1 MEGGSASG
9 SASALSN
16 DENLVVSCEDS
27 SSPIGNEL
35 ELGLTLSLGR
45 KGYRDCRVYA
55 DDSSSSSSSS
65 SLSRASVIAG
75 IKRTAD
81 SMAATSGQ
89 VVGWPP
95 IRTYRMNSMV
105 NQAKASATEDPNLE
119 ISQAVNKNRSDSTK
133 MRNSMFVKV
142 TMDGIP
148 IGRKIDLNA
157 HKCYESLSNTLEEM
171 FLKPKL
177 GSRTLE
183 TDGHMETPVKILP
196 DGSSGLVLTYEDK
209 EGDWMLVGDVP
220 WGMFIGSVRRLR
232 IMKTSEATGKGTFT
246 DSIKS

>member
-1 MEGGSASG
+1 MEGGSQPSG
-9 SASALSN
+9 SASTLSN

-27 SSPIGNEL
+27 SSPAENEL
-35 ELGLTLSLGR
+35 ELGLTL
-45 KGYRDCRVYA
+45 GYRERRISYA
-55 DDSSSSSSSS
+55 VDSSSSS
-65 SLSRASVIAG
+65 SLSSRASVTAG

-105 NQAKASATEDPNLE
+105 NQAKTLAMEDPNME
-119 ISQAVNKNRSDSTK
+119 VPHATK
-133 MRNSMFVKV
+133 LRNSMFVKV
-142 TMDGIP
+142 TMDGLP

-157 HKCYESLSNTLEEM
+157 HKCYESLSNTLEDM
-171 FLKPKL
+171 FLKPK
-177 GSRTLE
+177 
-183 TDGHMETPVKILP
+183 TDGHMEAGVKILP

-220 WGMFIGSVRRLR
+220 WGMFVGSVKRLR
-232 IMKTSEATGKGTFT
+232 IMKTSEATGTAKM
-246 DSIKS
+246 IL

>member
-1 MEGGSASG
+1 MEGGSAST
-9 SASALSN
+9 LSN
-16 DENLVVSCEDS
+16 DDNLVVSSEDS
-27 SSPIGNEL
+27 SSPTENGL
-35 ELGLTLSLGR
+35 ELRLTLSLGR
-45 KGYRDCRVYA
+45 KGYRDCRA
-55 DDSSSSSSSS
+55 SHANDDSSSSSSSPS
-65 SLSRASVIAG
+65 SLSSRASVTAG

-105 NQAKASATEDPNLE
+105 NQAKTLAMEDP
-119 ISQAVNKNRSDSTK
+119 QQVNKNITDAAQMRS
-133 MRNSMFVKV
+133 SMFVKV

-157 HKCYESLSNTLEEM
+157 HQCYESLSNTLEDM
-171 FLKPKL
+171 FLKPK
-177 GSRTLE
+177 SVSSTQE
-183 TDGHMETPVKILP
+183 TDGHLETRLKILP

-220 WGMFIGSVRRLR
+220 WRMFIGSVKRLR
-232 IMKTSEATGKGTFT
+232 IMKTSEATGAAKMNL
-246 DSIKS
+246 

>member
-1 MEGGSASG
+1 MCLLLFEQFETF
-9 SASALSN
+9 
-16 DENLVVSCEDS
+16 EN
-27 SSPIGNEL
+27 
-35 ELGLTLSLGR
+35 GR
-45 KGYRDCRVYA
+45 
-55 DDSSSSSSSS
+55 
-65 SLSRASVIAG
+65 
-75 IKRTAD
+75 
-81 SMAATSGQ
+81 Q

-177 GSRTLE
+177 GVLFESHGLFF
-183 TDGHMETPVKILP
+183 
-196 DGSSGLVLTYEDK
+196 GSFE
-209 EGDWMLVGDVP
+209 VGS
-220 WGMFIGSVRRLR
+220 WY
-232 IMKTSEATGKGTFT
+232 GK
-246 DSIKS
+246 

>member
-1 MEGGSASG
+1 M
-9 SASALSN
+9 L
-16 DENLVVSCEDS
+16 LVSDFVESH
-27 SSPIGNEL
+27 
-35 ELGLTLSLGR
+35 LGLSREVFESLCVCLLYVELL
-45 KGYRDCRVYA
+45 KPLKNCR
-55 DDSSSSSSSS
+55 
-65 SLSRASVIAG
+65 
-75 IKRTAD
+75 
-81 SMAATSGQ
+81 Q

-119 ISQAVNKNRSDSTK
+119 IRQEVNKNRTDATK

-177 GSRTLE
+177 GTLFRILWPFFLVPFKSFLGMGNE
-183 TDGHMETPVKILP
+183 VMIVSVIRFKHTRNRWSYGNTSQDTTRWVFRISTDVWRQG
-196 DGSSGLVLTYEDK
+196 
-209 EGDWMLVGDVP
+209 
-220 WGMFIGSVRRLR
+220 RRLDACWWR
-232 IMKTSEATGKGTFT
+232 SVGVCIHIYLCFRCWINVSSKFWMSFFT
-246 DSIKS
+246 CV

>member
-9 SASALSN
+9 SASTLSN

-27 SSPIGNEL
+27 SSPAENEL
-35 ELGLTLSLGR
+35 ELGLTLSIGP
-45 KGYRDCRVYA
+45 KGNRDCRVSYA
-55 DDSSSSSSSS
+55 DDSSSSSSS
-65 SLSRASVIAG
+65 SLSRASVTAG

-95 IRTYRMNSMV
+95 IRTYRMNSMA
-105 NQAKASATEDPNLE
+105 NQAKTLAMEDSNTETRQE
-119 ISQAVNKNRSDSTK
+119 VNKNITDATK

-157 HKCYESLSNTLEEM
+157 HKCYESLSSTLEEM
-171 FLKPKL
+171 FLKPKT
-177 GSRTLE
+177 GSSTRE
-183 TDGHMETPVKILP
+183 TDGHVEKQLKILP

-220 WGMFIGSVRRLR
+220 WGMFIGSVKRLR
-232 IMKTSEATGKGTFT
+232 IMKTSEATGTAQMFL
-246 DSIKS
+246 

>member
-1 MEGGSASG
+1 MESGSAASG
-9 SASALSN
+9 SASTLSN

-27 SSPIGNEL
+27 SSPAENEL

-45 KGYRDCRVYA
+45 ERRVAYA
-55 DDSSSSSSSS
+55 DDSSSSLS
-65 SLSRASVIAG
+65 SRASVTAG
-75 IKRTAD
+75 IKRTDD
-81 SMAATSGQ
+81 SMAETSGQ

-105 NQAKASATEDPNLE
+105 NQAKALGMEDL
-119 ISQAVNKNRSDSTK
+119 NKIRSDATK

-157 HKCYESLSNTLEEM
+157 HRCYESLSNTLEDM
-171 FLKPKL
+171 FLKPKT
-177 GSRTLE
+177 GI
-183 TDGHMETPVKILP
+183 KILP

-220 WGMFIGSVRRLR
+220 WGMFIGSVKRLR
-232 IMKTSEATGKGTFT
+232 IMKTSEATGTAQMVL
-246 DSIKS
+246 

>member
-1 MEGGSASG
+1 MEGGSG
-9 SASALSN
+9 STLSN

-27 SSPIGNEL
+27 SSPTENEL

-45 KGYRDCRVYA
+45 KGYRDCRVPYA
-55 DDSSSSSSSS
+55 DEYDSSSSSSSSS
-65 SLSRASVIAG
+65 SLSRASVTAG

-81 SMAATSGQ
+81 SMVVTSGQ

-95 IRTYRMNSMV
+95 IRTYRMNSMI
-105 NQAKASATEDPNLE
+105 NQSKALTTEDPNSEMRQEL
-119 ISQAVNKNRSDSTK
+119 NKNIVTDHTTK

-171 FLKPKL
+171 FLKPKT
-177 GSRTLE
+177 GSGTQE
-183 TDGHMETPVKILP
+183 TDGHVETRRKILP

-232 IMKTSEATGKGTFT
+232 IMKTSEATGTAKM
-246 DSIKS
+246 IL

>member
-1 MEGGSASG
+1 MEAGCVSG

-27 SSPIGNEL
+27 SSPVGNEQL

-45 KGYRDCRVYA
+45 KGYPDCRVAYA
-55 DDSSSSSSSS
+55 NDSSSSSSSS

-75 IKRTAD
+75 IKQTAD

-105 NQAKASATEDPNLE
+105 NQTKVSASEDQNSE
-119 ISQAVNKNRSDSTK
+119 IRQEVNKNRTDATN

-171 FLKPKL
+171 FLKPKTGL
-177 GSRTLE
+177 RTRE
-183 TDGHMETPVKILP
+183 TDGRMETPVKILP

-232 IMKTSEATGKGTFT
+232 IMKTSEATGKAQM
-246 DSIKS
+246 IL

>member
-27 SSPIGNEL
+27 SSPVGNEL

-45 KGYRDCRVYA
+45 KGYRDCRVPYA

-65 SLSRASVIAG
+65 SLSRASVVAG

-105 NQAKASATEDPNLE
+105 NQTKTSASEDQNSE
-119 ISQAVNKNRSDSTK
+119 IRPEEVNKNRIDATK
-133 MRNSMFVKV
+133 MRNSIFVKV

-171 FLKPKL
+171 FLNPKT
-177 GSRTLE
+177 GSNTRE
-183 TDGHMETPVKILP
+183 CDGRMETPLKILP

-232 IMKTSEATGKGTFT
+232 IMKTSEATGKGTY
-246 DSIKS
+246 

>member
-27 SSPIGNEL
+27 SSPVGNEL
-35 ELGLTLSLGR
+35 ELGLTLSLGP
-45 KGYRDCRVYA
+45 KGYRDCRVSYA
-55 DDSSSSSSSS
+55 DDSSSSSSSSS

-119 ISQAVNKNRSDSTK
+119 IRQEVNKNRTDATK

-177 GSRTLE
+177 GSSTRE
-183 TDGHMETPVKILP
+183 TDGHMETPLKILP

-232 IMKTSEATGKGTFT
+232 IMKTSEATGKAQM
-246 DSIKS
+246 IL